1 MQRIMIV
8 ADRRDRQPFALNRG
22 LALARRSGAEVLV
35 VTFAYEYFRNLP
47 VEVARDDIK
56 RGRDRLIAELGRW
69 LERTIRASSPGSL
82 QVEHRVV
89 WEKDPARWVN
99 DHVRGLGCTLVVKT
113 GRRVRKWLYTP
124 TDWRLIR
131 GCPVPLLLVA
141 GRHWRRGRH
150 VLAAV
155 DLGTKVASKRA
166 LNLRVAR
173 AADALAKLLECQ
185 LHLAYVPPCPAILRD
200 LGAIDADSLTR
211 ASRHVADAFAK
222 SLAREG
228 VRADAVHVRAG
239 PTERGLVSIAAGN
252 RIDVTVIGTVGRRGL
267 VGTLVGNT
275 AERVL
280 SLIRTD
286 VLVIK

>member
-22 LALARRSGAEVLV
+22 LALARHSGADVLV
-35 VTFAYEYFRNLP
+35 VAFAYEYFRNLP
-47 VEVARDDIK
+47 VDVARDDLK
-56 RGRDRLIAELGRW
+56 LGRDRLIAEHRRW
-69 LERTIRASSPGSL
+69 LERTIRASSPGPVRVEQ
-82 QVEHRVV
+82 QVM

-99 DHVRGLGCTLVVKT
+99 NHARALGCTLVVKT
-113 GRRVRKWLYTP
+113 GRRVRNWLYTP
-124 TDWRLIR
+124 ADWRLIR

-141 GRHWRRGRH
+141 GQHWRAGRH

-173 AADALAKLLECQ
+173 AADALAKLLACE
-185 LHLAYVPPCPAILRD
+185 LHVAYVPPCPQILRD

-211 ASRHVADAFAK
+211 ASRHVADAFVK
-222 SLAREG
+222 SLAREDIH
-228 VRADAVHVRAG
+228 AAAVHVHAG
-239 PTERGLVSIAAGN
+239 PTERALVSIAASN

-267 VGTLVGNT
+267 TGKLVGNT

-286 VLVIK
+286 VLVVK